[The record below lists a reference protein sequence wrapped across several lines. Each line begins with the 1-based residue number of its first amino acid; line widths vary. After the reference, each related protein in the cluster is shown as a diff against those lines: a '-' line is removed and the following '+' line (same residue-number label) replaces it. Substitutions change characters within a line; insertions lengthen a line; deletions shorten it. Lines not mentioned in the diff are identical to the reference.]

1 VAARLRVG
9 SVTINDHLMSHA
21 MPETPWGGFGASGIG
36 RTHGELG
43 FHEMTQPRVVVEDRL
58 HRLPRAMWWY
68 PHDRSVHD
76 GLKGAIVA
84 MYGKGPV
91 RRAVGLAALV
101 RTFLRSF
108 RAG

>member
-1 VAARLRVG
+1 
-9 SVTINDHLMSHA
+9 MSHA

-43 FHEMTQPRVVVEDRL
+43 LHEMTQTRVIVEDRL
-58 HRLPRAMWWY
+58 ARLPRAMWWY

-84 MYGKGPV
+84 MYGKGLV
-91 RRAVGLAALV
+91 RRVAGLATLA

-108 RAG
+108 RAF

>member
-1 VAARLRVG
+1 
-9 SVTINDHLMSHA
+9 
-21 MPETPWGGFGASGIG
+21 
-36 RTHGELG
+36 
-43 FHEMTQPRVVVEDRL
+43 
-58 HRLPRAMWWY
+58 
-68 PHDRSVHD
+68 
-76 GLKGAIVA
+76 